1 MSTLFWQLAWAGPR
15 MQGQG
20 WAVMPDP
27 AQGNAR
33 LACVPVEER
42 DGRVVLALPDPHA
55 PIDTLCAPLN
65 EWTRVT
71 PPHSGSWSAL
81 LCLLGYDQPVGQVG
95 GNWVQQPGQ
104 PRSLGLQGLLGPHLQ
119 PTAMHQRAH
128 VQPPSAAERVPVGP
142 RPSAP
147 GEVGA
152 EELQR
157 AIDRFYDTARDALFG
172 HVIRPPVLPPRMT
185 PGKVTLAFASCQYP
199 AGFMD
204 RGPAEAS
211 CVRLEKYL
219 ERCEGPVPSMLL
231 LVGDQI
237 YADATAGLIDP
248 IRMDDRYRV
257 PYEEWLRI
265 EPLRRIMGRI
275 PVLTMLDDHEITD
288 NWEPYRSGA
297 TGPKFEEGVHAFW
310 AYQRMLKQRRS
321 RNSLRKPTWF
331 KVRNAVEGWSLFMAD
346 SRTRRDLRNAGT
358 LGTAEILGTPQIP
371 DAPDQMKQLLD
382 WLVAPL
388 RQDDLK
394 LIATPAMLLPRLIEH
409 QDAPLHLDN
418 WQGYPQSLHSLLAY
432 ICDQGVRDVCFL
444 SGDAHLG
451 VDAAIRVRGPDGQQ
465 AVLRS
470 IHSPALYA
478 PMPFANEQPHNLALG
493 HDRFE
498 FDYHGALYTCD
509 VDSRLLASG
518 SDGCCLLE
526 AQRKGGGWD
535 VLCKVL

>member
-1 MSTLFWQLAWAGPR
+1 MSKLFWQLAWAGPR

-42 DGRVVLALPDPHA
+42 SGRVVLARPDPLA
-55 PIDTLCAPLN
+55 PVDTICAPLN
-65 EWTRVT
+65 EWTRAA
-71 PPHSGSWSAL
+71 PPDSGSWSAL

-95 GNWVQQPGQ
+95 GNWVQQPAQ
-104 PRSLGLQGLLGPHLQ
+104 PRSFGLQGLLGPHLQ
-119 PTAMHQRAH
+119 PTPMRL
-128 VQPPSAAERVPVGP
+128 

-147 GEVGA
+147 GEVDA
-152 EELQR
+152 EELQH
-157 AIDRFYDTARDALFG
+157 AIDHYNDTARDTLLG

-211 CVRLEKYL
+211 CLRLEHYL
-219 ERCEGPVPSMLL
+219 EQRGHPVPSMLL

-237 YADATAGLIDP
+237 YSDATAGLIDP

-265 EPLRRIMGRI
+265 KPLRRIMGRI

-288 NWEPYRSGA
+288 NWEPYRPGA
-297 TGPKFEEGVHAFW
+297 WGPEFEEGVQAFW
-310 AYQRMLKQRRS
+310 AYQRMLKHRRS
-321 RNSLRKPTWF
+321 RHSLRKRTWF
-331 KVRNAVEGWSLFMAD
+331 KLRNAVEGWSLFMAD
-346 SRTRRDLRNAGT
+346 SRTQRDPRNAST
-358 LGTAEILGTPQIP
+358 LGSAGILGQR
-371 DAPDQMKQLLD
+371 QMAQLRE

-388 RQDDLK
+388 RQHDLK

-418 WQGYPQSLHSLLAY
+418 WQGYPESLHGLLAH
-432 ICDQGVRDVCFL
+432 ICDHGVRDVCFL

-451 VDAAIRVRGPDGQQ
+451 CDAAIRVSGTNGKQ

-493 HDRFE
+493 PARFE
-498 FDYHGALYTCD
+498 FNSNGVQYTCQ

-526 AQRKGGGWD
+526 AQRKIGGWD
-535 VLCKVL
+535 VICRVL

>member
-1 MSTLFWQLAWAGPR
+1 MSKLFWQLAWAGPR
-15 MQGQG
+15 IQGRG

-42 DGRVVLALPDPHA
+42 DGRVVLALPDPLA

-71 PPHSGSWSAL
+71 PPDSGGWSAL
-81 LCLLGYDQPVGQVG
+81 LCLLGYDQPIGQVG
-95 GNWVQQPGQ
+95 GNWVQQPAQ

-119 PTAMHQRAH
+119 PTLMRTRARER
-128 VQPPSAAERVPVGP
+128 PSAEHVPMGP
-142 RPSAP
+142 GPSAP

-157 AIDRFYDTARDALFG
+157 AIDHFNDTASNALRG
-172 HVIRPPVLPPRMT
+172 HVIRPPVLPPLMT

-219 ERCEGPVPSMLL
+219 EQRHHPLPSMLL

-237 YADATAGLIDP
+237 YSDATAGLIDP

-288 NWEPYRSGA
+288 NWEPYRPGA
-297 TGPKFEEGVHAFW
+297 HGPKFEEGVHAFW

-321 RNSLRKPTWF
+321 PHGLRRRTWL
-331 KVRNAVEGWSLFMAD
+331 KLRNAVEGWSLFMAD
-346 SRTRRDLRNAGT
+346 SRTRRDVRNANT
-358 LGTAEILGTPQIP
+358 LGGAQILGTPQVRG
-371 DAPDQMKQLLD
+371 APDQMQQLRD

-418 WQGYPQSLHSLLAY
+418 WQGYPESLHGLLSH
-432 ICDQGVRDVCFL
+432 ICDHGVRHVCFL

-451 VDAAIRVRGPDGQQ
+451 CDAAIRVRGTNGKQ

-493 HDRFE
+493 HDRFA
-498 FDYHGALYTCD
+498 FNYQGRHYTCQ
-509 VDSRLLASG
+509 VYSRLLAPG
-518 SDGCCLLE
+518 RDGCCLLE
-526 AQRKGGGWD
+526 AQRTTSGWD
-535 VLCKVL
+535 VTCQVL